1 LNYNLT
7 KWSGNNLK
15 DIDLINSLKGDD
27 LSITAIANFLGYS
40 VGKNPID
47 PESNWRILFSD
58 KTPDYGKGVIA
69 LRCEPDL
76 KAASKTVE
84 IRRLYKQVES
94 LKQTLTANFD
104 VLIVGFVGVKR
115 VVFFPF
121 MNGNRDMRLDLNEAT
136 IGKKMYAH
144 NFNQM
149 SNKHLAVMEDEFGFG
164 DYTLSLKIQ
173 DIFKRELTST
183 FLLMVQFYRKK
194 LSELITSTSLKQS
207 LMPLVTENTKAF
219 LVKDDLTNLVQQK
232 SYTTVLSTV
241 VDTIILRQLMRR
253 FLEGYYG
260 PDAFEVSGISLGV
273 GSGTLD
279 AAIKKAVQVAI
290 NTPDDTKL
298 KRLNQ
303 KHKALQTT
311 SEMNLLTGLFDDDE
325 LDATAHVGEMSDTQK
340 NDVATLTTHARK
352 QFAVVYA
359 GDLFSGSVGDVATA
373 IEKQMEH
380 KYPEFVTKMW
390 VDTSSEQFSFR
401 YEDMAPEAL
410 EKQYENSMS
419 QNVQIMINQH
429 GHPTVYYGDDKKEQK
444 QKGAYY
450 TDQRLV
456 DYIIKQTVEQEFMDR
471 YSKIKEV
478 IQQNK
483 SELVIEDALKHLLAI
498 KVVDMTCG
506 GGSFLRGAF
515 LNLAGKHE
523 LLVGLNIDAKLCAK
537 YQMFRSGAAG
547 ECRWEEYLLEH
558 VIYGVDID
566 YKAVTIASLT
576 LTLSSLQHRD
586 TGKPLP
592 NLIGK
597 TIIHQNSLI
606 NTVPFE
612 RRNQAFAALK
622 REIAV
627 LRRAKLSN
635 DTTFETKRVKL
646 QEKVAHYVDA
656 TLGDQAPLLN
666 AECLEINLPE
676 VFFKADGTL
685 DPCGGFTCVV
695 GNPPWEIWKTN
706 SDEFY
711 SQYDSDYL
719 SLKKAKKE
727 QRQNQLQSQ
736 FPTIRSRWAEYSARM
751 AAGSKFLRDEKN
763 FQYQSWTVDGRK
775 TSSDLNLYKVSVE
788 RFYQCMQQGGRMGI
802 LIPDNLATDLGSTGL
817 RHLLFDHG
825 QVEEYLSFENRK
837 GIFEGVHRSYKFAVM
852 IMQRSEPTTST
863 FKVFFY
869 KDDLDALN
877 DDSEKL
883 NYAMTDVRKNSELL
897 SLVEPRTQAQFD
909 VYHKMTA
916 RFPLFGETNPFKLSN
931 DFHRTNDSKYFT
943 TDSTASIYPL
953 YEGKT
958 FDQFT
963 ILYHPTEYA
972 TTAGVMKKVDPD
984 QKEWRIAI
992 RDVASS
998 TNKRSVIATL
1008 LPPNAVAANSI
1019 NVQKRA
1025 AENTLQE
1032 KIFYVGVLN
1041 SYVIDFYLRLMISM
1055 HVNQFFIKQVPFP
1068 EPKMFRDPEAIISL
1082 TKWLLQ
1088 DNDDHK
1094 MYAILRK
1101 TTTDKLQG
1109 NRNLML
1115 AELNA
1120 RVALEFGLTRN
1131 DLITLL
1137 QTFESPKHAR
1147 DIQNEAQDIVN
1158 QYDNLVAVGFTNE
1171 RN

>member
-1 LNYNLT
+1 M
-7 KWSGNNLK
+7 K

-94 LKQTLTANFD
+94 LKQTLTTSFD
-104 VLIVGFVGVKR
+104 VLVVGFVGVGR

-121 MNGNRDMRLDLNEAT
+121 MNGNRDMRLDLNEDT
-136 IGKKMYAH
+136 ITKRMYAT
-144 NFNQM
+144 NFQLMGNA
-149 SNKHLAVMEDEFGFG
+149 KLAVTEDEFGFG
-164 DYTLSLKIQ
+164 DYKLSLDIQ
-173 DIFKRELTST
+173 KIFKRELTST
-183 FLLMVQFYRKK
+183 FLLMVKFYRKK
-194 LSELITSTSLKQS
+194 LSELITSTSLKQA
-207 LMPLVTENTKAF
+207 LMPLVTEHTKAF
-219 LVKDDLTNLVQQK
+219 LVKNDLADLVQQE
-232 SYTTVLSTV
+232 SYTAVLSTV

-260 PDAFEVSGISLGV
+260 SEAFEVSGISLGV

-279 AAIKKAVQVAI
+279 DAIKKAVQVAI
-290 NTPDDTKL
+290 SAPDDTRL
-298 KRLNQ
+298 KKINQ
-303 KHKALQTT
+303 KHKALQTI
-311 SEMNLLTGLFDDDE
+311 SELDLFTGLFDDEE
-325 LDATAHVGEMSDTQK
+325 LSATAHVGKMSDSQK
-340 NDVATLTTHARK
+340 SDIEELTEHARE
-352 QFAVVYA
+352 QFAAVYA
-359 GDLFSGSVGDVATA
+359 GDLFSGSVGEVATA
-373 IEKQMEH
+373 IEKQMVSQ
-380 KYPEFVTKMW
+380 YPEFVTKMW
-390 VDTSSEQFSFR
+390 VDTSSDQFSFR
-401 YEDMAPEAL
+401 YEDMAPESL

-419 QNVQIMINQH
+419 ENVQIMLDQQ
-429 GHPTVYYGDDKKEQK
+429 GQPTVYYGDDKQEQK

-456 DYIIKQTVEQEFMDR
+456 DYIVDQTVEKEFMTR
-471 YSKIKEV
+471 YDQLKNTIQRNESK
-478 IQQNK
+478 
-483 SELVIEDALKHLLAI
+483 SLVETAIDHLLAI
-498 KVVDMTCG
+498 KVVDMACG

-515 LNLAGKHE
+515 LKLAGKHE
-523 LLVGLNIDAKLCAK
+523 LLTGLNLNSELITS
-537 YQMFRSGAAG
+537 YPMFESGEQG
-547 ECRWEEYLLEH
+547 ECLWEEYLLDH

-586 TGKPLP
+586 TSKPLP
-592 NLIGK
+592 NLVGR
-597 TIIHQNSLI
+597 TLIHQNSLM
-606 NTVPFE
+606 NTVPFKE
-612 RRNQAFAALK
+612 RDRAFKPLK
-622 REIAV
+622 REIAI

-646 QEKVAHYVDA
+646 QEKVAHYVDS
-656 TLGDQAPLLN
+656 TLGDQAPLLS

-676 VFFKADGTL
+676 VFFKVDGTL

-695 GNPPWEIWKTN
+695 GNPPWETWKPN

-711 SQYDSDYL
+711 SQYDSEYL
-719 SLKKAKKE
+719 ALKNSKQKK
-727 QRQNQLQSQ
+727 QRQKQLQMQ
-736 FPTIRSRWAEYSARM
+736 FVAIEKRWNEYSARM
-751 AAGSKFLRDEKN
+751 TAGSQFLRDEKN
-763 FQYQSWTVDGRK
+763 FQFQSWIVDGRK
-775 TSSDLNLYKVSVE
+775 TSSDLNLYKVAIE
-788 RFYQCMQQGGRMGI
+788 RFYQCLQAGGRMGI

-817 RHLLFDHG
+817 RHLLFEHG
-825 QVEEYLSFENRK
+825 QVTEYLSFENRQK
-837 GIFEGVHRSYKFAVM
+837 IFEEVDSRTKFAVL
-852 IMQRSEPTTST
+852 ITNRVETAAST
-863 FKVFFY
+863 FKAFFY
-869 KDDLDALN
+869 KHSLDALN
-877 DDSEKL
+877 DDSKKL
-883 NYAMTDVRKNSELL
+883 NYAMADVQKNKELL

-909 VYHKMTA
+909 VYHKMTT
-916 RFPLFGETNPFKLSN
+916 RFPLFGETKPFKLGN
-931 DFHRTNDSKYFT
+931 DFHRTNDSEYFT

-963 ILYHPTEYA
+963 ILYQPTEYA
-972 TTAGVMKKVDPD
+972 TTEGVMKKVDPD

-992 RDVASS
+992 RNVASA

-1019 NVQKRA
+1019 NIQKRA

-1032 KIFYVGVLN
+1032 KFFYVGVLN

-1055 HVNQFFIKQVPFP
+1055 NVNQFFIKQVPFP

-1101 TTTDKLQG
+1101 TTTDKLQD

-1147 DIQNEAQDIVN
+1147 NIQNEAQDIVN